1 MKKVGIVMGSDSD
14 LGTAEKVMEI
24 LEILKIPFVVRIL
37 SAHRTPNEVK
47 EFASAAEDN
56 GFGVIVAVAGMAA
69 HLGGVIASYTI
80 LPVIGV
86 PCKSKTLEGLDALF
100 SMVQMPSGVPVATVA
115 IDNGANAAYLAA
127 QIIALSDIELRDRLE
142 QRRKTEA
149 QKVLRK
155 DSSLS
160 PQLSVEDNE

>member
-37 SAHRTPNEVK
+37 SAHRTPNKVK

-160 PQLSVEDNE
+160 PQLSVEDYE

>member
-1 MKKVGIVMGSDSD
+1 
-14 LGTAEKVMEI
+14 
-24 LEILKIPFVVRIL
+24 
-37 SAHRTPNEVK
+37 
-47 EFASAAEDN
+47 
-56 GFGVIVAVAGMAA
+56 
-69 HLGGVIASYTI
+69 
-80 LPVIGV
+80 
-86 PCKSKTLEGLDALF
+86 
-100 SMVQMPSGVPVATVA
+100 MVQMPSGVPVATVA

-160 PQLSVEDNE
+160 PQLSVDDYE